1 LRAIASESPQSGP
14 DLLRKPAARLGR
26 LPEMEPTISFE
37 FSEQALDLISREM
50 PEHVEQLLQTGAL
63 LGVLDDVLQ
72 EQSFVRIEE
81 SSSR

>member
-1 LRAIASESPQSGP
+1 
-14 DLLRKPAARLGR
+14 
-26 LPEMEPTISFE
+26 MEPTISFE